1 MSWLQK
7 IMATCSSLIAPQIQ
21 RAAAEQQKA
30 DRLANSLT
38 LYSLNSCSYSRK
50 VQRHLHHLNVNITVK
65 NLKRC
70 HIYQKELL
78 AGGGRAQVP
87 CLRIENAQGSKWL
100 YESDD
105 IMRYLDK
112 KFMPKDALATIEQA
126 H

>member
-1 MSWLQK
+1 MSWLHK
-7 IMATCSSLIAPQIQ
+7 VLVTCSALFDEQIK
-21 RAAAEQQKA
+21 RDKLAQQKA
-30 DRLANSLT
+30 DRIANSLT
-38 LYSLNSCSYSRK
+38 LYTLNTCPYSAK
-50 VQRHLHHLNVNITVK
+50 VQRHLHHLNVSPTVK

-87 CLRIENAQGSKWL
+87 CLRIESADKTQWL

-105 IMRYLDK
+105 IIRYLDK
-112 KFMPKDALATIEQA
+112 KFMPKQSIRSLESS